1 MDTTILLAR
10 VVCPVLLL
18 RGISLM
24 IGRQHFLT
32 MLDRLPEESK
42 TVSFSLFP
50 IAMLMTALA
59 IVNTYEDT
67 SSLAAIL
74 FHLIAWGMILKTS
87 LLILFPSLVAQKAQM
102 IGQAGFLWIVLL
114 TTLIIGIYLIWFG
127 YSHSL
132 V

>member
-1 MDTTILLAR
+1 MEMTVLLAR
-10 VVCPVLLL
+10 VVGPVLLL
-18 RGISLM
+18 RGISLL
-24 IGRQHFLT
+24 IDRQHFLT
-32 MLDRLPEESK
+32 MLDRLQEESQ

-67 SSLAAIL
+67 SSVAAIL
-74 FHLIAWGMILKTS
+74 FRLIAWGMILKTS
-87 LLILFPSLVAQKAQM
+87 LLILFPHLVAQKAQM

-114 TTLIIGIYLIWFG
+114 MSLTIGGYFTWFG